1 MTNLLKLA
9 AAAVLAAAPCT
20 LKAQDAPMTFEL
32 HLGYL
37 GMDTGN
43 DMKAMR
49 DGTGYSFGVALPIK
63 LSDSA
68 SLRLH
73 LSSVF
78 FEGVDGS
85 GLTSK
90 RPNIMFGLEVKKQVW
105 DKLSV
110 FGGPF
115 GMKWNQNPI
124 TATNPWFNDTVA
136 SGPMTS
142 SYLEGIKLG
151 VRVGLDYEI
160 NDLFVVHTFWTVAEA
175 NRRFTP
181 SWVTIGGGVRF

>member
-1 MTNLLKLA
+1 MTKLLKFA
-9 AAAVLAAAPCT
+9 AAAVLAAAPFA
-20 LKAQDAPMTFEL
+20 LKAQEEPMTFEL

-49 DGTGYSFGVALPIK
+49 DGTGYSLGVALPIK

-68 SLRLH
+68 ALRLH

-78 FEGVDGS
+78 FDGVQGS
-85 GLTSK
+85 GLTAQ
-90 RPNIMFGLEVKKQVW
+90 RPNMMFGVEVKKQVW

-124 TATNPWFNDTVA
+124 AATDVRFANNAATYNSDMGTGV
-136 SGPMTS
+136 
-142 SYLEGIKLG
+142 KLG
-151 VRVGLDYEI
+151 ARVGLDYEI
-160 NDLFVVHTFWTVAEA
+160 TDLFVVHAFWTVAEA
-175 NRRFTP
+175 NRRFSP
-181 SWVTIGGGVRF
+181 SWLTIGGAVRF